1 MGAEVVPMPK
11 KKIGSQTPTKSV
23 ILPYDAKK
31 SLGREAIE
39 IYEKSGRTAYD
50 WQRFL
55 VDAIMARNNDDL
67 WTHMMFGFS
76 VPRQNGKN
84 EVIAIR
90 ELWGLINGECILHT
104 AHRTT
109 TRSEERRVGK
119 ECRSRWSQ

>member
-11 KKIGSQTPTKSV
+11 KRIGEQTPSRSF
-23 ILPYDAKK
+23 ILPYDAKR

-39 IYEKSGRTAYD
+39 IYEKSGRTAFD

-67 WTHMMFGFS
+67 WTHMTFGFS

-84 EVIAIR
+84 EVVAIR
-90 ELWGLINGECILHT
+90 EL
-104 AHRTT
+104 
-109 TRSEERRVGK
+109 RSEEHTS
-119 ECRSRWSQ
+119 EL

>member
-84 EVIAIR
+84 EV
-90 ELWGLINGECILHT
+90 
-104 AHRTT
+104 
-109 TRSEERRVGK
+109 RSEERRVGK
-119 ECRSRWSQ
+119 ESRDRWAPKHRKKRKDIA